1 MARGA
6 GDAGEI
12 RRALPQHAKRF
23 FAAGAEIVTGIR
35 VLPLPGHTPGL
46 AGLLFASEDGMV
58 AVAGDSVM
66 TRDFFK
72 DRRGYYNS
80 ADFAASARSIDLLME
95 KADIVV
101 PGHGNYFLSTGA
113 RCRPDFSAKTK
124 QRGGVSMSSETVN
137 RKRRRKRRSRR
148 RSRSRAW
155 IAVLAVVLVAAA
167 GAGAWIYFRGLP
179 PKAELYLALR
189 QWTGSGAPATAARW
203 RRGSASARR
212 GRMRRA
218 RRRTTSPARRR
229 SGARPWSPTPP
240 CWTSRLRRR
249 RRTALVLL
257 PQTEVAFSLP
267 DRVEAGAAV
276 TFVITGPDMAQI
288 LPQLD
293 GAASPEAL
301 REELRAV
308 LAQGDYPERTV
319 TAQAPIEALESG
331 YRLRNSYALIDGLY
345 GGLPGIVA
353 EALPAAQETGR
364 EEA

>member
-1 MARGA
+1 
-6 GDAGEI
+6 
-12 RRALPQHAKRF
+12 
-23 FAAGAEIVTGIR
+23 
-35 VLPLPGHTPGL
+35 
-46 AGLLFASEDGMV
+46 
-58 AVAGDSVM
+58 
-66 TRDFFK
+66 
-72 DRRGYYNS
+72 
-80 ADFAASARSIDLLME
+80 
-95 KADIVV
+95 
-101 PGHGNYFLSTGA
+101 
-113 RCRPDFSAKTK
+113 
-124 QRGGVSMSSETVN
+124 MSSETVN
-137 RKRRRKRRSRR
+137 RKVRRKRRSRR

-189 QWTGSGAPATAARW
+189 QWTGQWRAGDGSALEEGLRFGAPRADAARAEADDLARTEEE
-203 RRGSASARR
+203 RREAMEPYA
-212 GRMRRA
+212 
-218 RRRTTSPARRR
+218 
-229 SGARPWSPTPP
+229 
-240 CWTSRLRRR
+240 
-249 RRTALVLL
+249 ALLDEPVPEAEEDLLSVLL

>member
-1 MARGA
+1 
-6 GDAGEI
+6 
-12 RRALPQHAKRF
+12 
-23 FAAGAEIVTGIR
+23 
-35 VLPLPGHTPGL
+35 
-46 AGLLFASEDGMV
+46 
-58 AVAGDSVM
+58 
-66 TRDFFK
+66 
-72 DRRGYYNS
+72 
-80 ADFAASARSIDLLME
+80 
-95 KADIVV
+95 
-101 PGHGNYFLSTGA
+101 
-113 RCRPDFSAKTK
+113 
-124 QRGGVSMSSETVN
+124 MSSETVN

-189 QWTGSGAPATAARW
+189 QWTAQWRAGDGSALEEGLRFDAARAEADDLARTEEE
-203 RRGSASARR
+203 RRKAMEPYA
-212 GRMRRA
+212 A
-218 RRRTTSPARRR
+218 LLDEPAPEAEEDLL
-229 SGARPWSPTPP
+229 S
-240 CWTSRLRRR
+240 
-249 RRTALVLL
+249 VLL

-267 DRVEAGAAV
+267 DRVEAGAVV

-308 LAQGDYPERTV
+308 LAQGGYPERTV

-353 EALPAAQETGR
+353 GALPAAQETGR

>member
-1 MARGA
+1 
-6 GDAGEI
+6 
-12 RRALPQHAKRF
+12 
-23 FAAGAEIVTGIR
+23 
-35 VLPLPGHTPGL
+35 
-46 AGLLFASEDGMV
+46 
-58 AVAGDSVM
+58 
-66 TRDFFK
+66 
-72 DRRGYYNS
+72 
-80 ADFAASARSIDLLME
+80 
-95 KADIVV
+95 
-101 PGHGNYFLSTGA
+101 
-113 RCRPDFSAKTK
+113 
-124 QRGGVSMSSETVN
+124 MSSETVN

-189 QWTGSGAPATAARW
+189 QWTAQWRAGDGSALEEGLRFGAPRADAARAEADDLARTEEE
-203 RRGSASARR
+203 RRKAMEPYA
-212 GRMRRA
+212 A
-218 RRRTTSPARRR
+218 LLDEPAPEAEEDLL
-229 SGARPWSPTPP
+229 S
-240 CWTSRLRRR
+240 
-249 RRTALVLL
+249 VLL

-288 LPQLD
+288 LPQMD

-301 REELRAV
+301 REELRAI
-308 LAQGDYPERTV
+308 LAQGGYPERTV

-353 EALPAAQETGR
+353 GALPAAQETGR